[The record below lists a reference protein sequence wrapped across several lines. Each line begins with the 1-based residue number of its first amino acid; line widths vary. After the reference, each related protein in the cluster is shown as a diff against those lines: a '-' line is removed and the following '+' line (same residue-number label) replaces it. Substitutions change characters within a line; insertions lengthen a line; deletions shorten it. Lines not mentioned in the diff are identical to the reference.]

1 MISDV
6 AKRLRQAPISQ
17 WLNKNATYFNS
28 HSVPV
33 EKQKEIDHD

>member
-6 AKRLRQAPISQ
+6 AKRLRQAATR

-33 EKQKEIDHD
+33 KRQKKIDHA